1 MTLCA
6 HDTCEKNKKGVCELT
21 LCKHIQ
27 DANVRRELLE
37 HLNTNL
43 YRVNGKTYKNL
54 STIAL
59 DFDVSLS
66 LLRKLIIN
74 DDRTL
79 KDALKI
85 CITQRNKEKEE
96 HRKNSLDKEIANKRA
111 EQAEKELGLDD
122 IINKAKSD
130 DFGMDE
136 P

>member
-6 HDTCEKNKKGVCELT
+6 QTCEKNKKGVCELT
-21 LCKHIQ
+21 LCKYIQ

-54 STIAL
+54 STIAR
-59 DFDVSLS
+59 DFDLNEN
-66 LLRKLIIN
+66 LLKKLVN
-74 DDRTL
+74 EEDRTL
-79 KDALKI
+79 KDAMMI
-85 CITQRNKEKEE
+85 CYEQRKKEKEE
-96 HRKNSLDKEIANKRA
+96 HKNNSLDKKLANERA
-111 EQAEKELGLDD
+111 EQTEKELGLDD

-130 DFGMDE
+130 DFGKDE